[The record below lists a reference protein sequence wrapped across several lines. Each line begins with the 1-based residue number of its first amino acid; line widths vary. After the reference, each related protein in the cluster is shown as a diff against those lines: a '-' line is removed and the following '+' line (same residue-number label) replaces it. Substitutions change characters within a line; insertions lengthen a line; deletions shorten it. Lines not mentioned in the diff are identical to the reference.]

1 MSPFENE
8 GAATAATQE
17 PEAPASETG
26 AEAPQTDSL
35 GEPFGTS
42 DGVPS
47 ADGDEGTAS
56 AEQPAATAEPIAGL
70 SEPEAAATEEPA
82 GKVVETVAEVEAEG
96 GDLNTPLVRTFAA
109 GTKLQFGS
117 STVTLVEDTVVT
129 YDEAGNEQHFAATCQ
144 MTGNYEVNAPFLQN
158 QYDLNGR
165 MIEG

>member
-17 PEAPASETG
+17 PENPANETAASEARDTG
-26 AEAPQTDSL
+26 VFTSPPDAPES
-35 GEPFGTS
+35 
-42 DGVPS
+42 
-47 ADGDEGTAS
+47 
-56 AEQPAATAEPIAGL
+56 
-70 SEPEAAATEEPA
+70 EAAATEEPT
-82 GKVVETVAEVEAEG
+82 GETVGSDPEPVGEIVEKVDEVEAEG
-96 GDLNTPLVRTFAA
+96 GDLNTPPVRTFAA